1 VSHAGVGSPP
11 PTLLSSKNLIDPP
24 RVSFRGCDGHHI
36 RRGAGAFETTYS
48 VLQCIQRRAYNDENK
63 YLYLEVAKIYLAVT
77 LYDRLTM
84 VSSG

>member
-1 VSHAGVGSPP
+1 M
-11 PTLLSSKNLIDPP
+11 
-24 RVSFRGCDGHHI
+24 
-36 RRGAGAFETTYS
+36 ETTYS

-77 LYDRLTM
+77 LYNRLTM